1 MKKNPVL
8 AKMNDDYEDFKGRS
22 EADYEIILGIAK
34 RGLASLKLEHDDRD
48 SLERAIYFLERS
60 FRALAWISDQSKHG
74 KLARQALCEIM
85 GAAFLVGA
93 VGAYTDSAVL
103 HFRLHFRADQAK
115 RARNV
120 KVTKDAARTA
130 ALDKAVAEAA
140 KRLNRFPAMSEKF
153 ASLIRGEIAEKL
165 GYPLGKSAIIE
176 SVRRIRASGSLR
188 TNLTETGS

>member
-22 EADYEIILGIAK
+22 EADYEIIFGIAK
-34 RGLASLKLEHDDRD
+34 RGLASIKLEHDDRD
-48 SLERAIYFLERS
+48 SLERAIYFLKRG
-60 FRALAWISDQSKHG
+60 FRALAWISDQSNHG
-74 KLARQALCEIM
+74 KLARQALCEMM

-93 VGAYTDSAVL
+93 VGTYTDSAV
-103 HFRLHFRADQAK
+103 LHFRADQAK

-120 KVTKDAARTA
+120 KVTKDADRFA

-140 KRLNRFPAMSEKF
+140 KRLNRLPAMSEKF
-153 ASLIRGEIAEKL
+153 ASLIRGEIAAKL

-176 SVRRIRASGSLR
+176 SARRIRASGSLR
-188 TNLTETGS
+188 TKFTETGS